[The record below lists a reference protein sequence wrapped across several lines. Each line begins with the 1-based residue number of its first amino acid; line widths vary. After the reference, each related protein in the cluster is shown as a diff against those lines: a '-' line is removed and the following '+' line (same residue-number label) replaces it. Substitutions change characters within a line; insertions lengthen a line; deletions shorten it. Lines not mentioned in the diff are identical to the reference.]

1 MRDNAEQL
9 TDGLDEAQR
18 ESLGDVSRLADL
30 LAAYSVPSEP
40 GSHDD
45 ARLLAALAPYLPA
58 PEQPGRSVIAWL
70 TLAWSQARLL
80 QAPFWWAG
88 GMMLALGLILTLV
101 NGDGLS
107 ALIFIF
113 LTPVLAAAGV
123 AYAFRPETET
133 LWELERLTPTDP
145 LALLYARIT
154 LVLIVDTLLSLTLL
168 GTVWLQTPQLTLWR
182 LLLTWLGPMLALVGL
197 ALYVT
202 VRWGP
207 TTGIVLPLG
216 FWGALI
222 LVGWWQAVDHVADSQ
237 AVASW
242 LLAQIGG
249 SSTVLTL
256 CLAAA
261 GVGVLLLWQSGQWV
275 KERAWI

>member
-30 LAAYSVPSEP
+30 LAAYAVPSEP
-40 GSHDD
+40 GSHAD
-45 ARLLAALAPYLPA
+45 ARLLAALDPYLPV
-58 PEQPGRSVIAWL
+58 PDQPDRSMSTWL

-123 AYAFRPETET
+123 AYAFRPETKT

-145 LALLYARIT
+145 LTLLYARIT
-154 LVLIVDTLLSLTLL
+154 LVLIFDTLLSVILL

-182 LLLTWLGPMLALVGL
+182 LLLTWLGPMLALAGL

-216 FWGALI
+216 LWAALI

-249 SSTVLTL
+249 SSAVLTL
-256 CLAAA
+256 CLAAS

-275 KERAWI
+275 KERVWI

>member
-18 ESLGDVSRLADL
+18 ESVGDVSRLADL

-40 GSHDD
+40 GSHAD
-45 ARLLAALAPYLPA
+45 ARLLAALDPYLPV
-58 PEQPGRSVIAWL
+58 PDQPDRSMSTWL

-145 LALLYARIT
+145 LTLLYARIT
-154 LVLIVDTLLSLTLL
+154 LVLIFDTLLSVILL

-182 LLLTWLGPMLALVGL
+182 LLLTWLGPMLALAGL

-207 TTGIVLPLG
+207 TTGVVLALG

-222 LVGWWQAVDHVADSQ
+222 LVGWWQAVDRVADSQ